1 MGKKY
6 YLAHVRGGTLLRG
19 QEQAVTC
26 GESKQEPSK
35 AGLLPTAEIAVPLT
49 GKSACRGP
57 CPSPPF
63 LCRQSSHHCPFSPA
77 KLCLCSLGSRSR
89 WLLFPRLR
97 FTSLTVSS
105 LPPCSSGPVLVE
117 LRILKNF
124 LKSVVRKFPCR
135 QGDHEKGIEGLS
147 ALKISYRLFQTV
159 EAWQLGQYI
168 SMLLLEEGHLPPCSL
183 LPHTLFSPSSA
194 SMYMDPPFL
203 LHQLQLSSV
212 PLARTCAIRSLNF
225 ISVSYLALHLD
236 RTACTGSGPKLG
248 DGEKNGPH
256 GFLLYTQD

>member
-19 QEQAVTC
+19 QEQAVRC

-89 WLLFPRLR
+89 WAGYCFPDFISPLLLYLLCLLVHLDLSWLSWESWRTFWSQLWGNFLAVRGIMRRALKDYQHLR
-97 FTSLTVSS
+97 YLTGSFRQWRHGSWASILACCFWKKDIS
-105 LPPCSSGPVLVE
+105 LPAPFSPILCFPPHLLQCTWTLPFFCTSSSSRQSLWQGHVL
-117 LRILKNF
+117 L
-124 LKSVVRKFPCR
+124 VV
-135 QGDHEKGIEGLS
+135 
-147 ALKISYRLFQTV
+147 
-159 EAWQLGQYI
+159 W
-168 SMLLLEEGHLPPCSL
+168 
-183 LPHTLFSPSSA
+183 TLF
-194 SMYMDPPFL
+194 L
-203 LHQLQLSSV
+203 
-212 PLARTCAIRSLNF
+212 
-225 ISVSYLALHLD
+225 YLI
-236 RTACTGSGPKLG
+236 
-248 DGEKNGPH
+248 
-256 GFLLYTQD
+256 